1 MLSAHE
7 LARLC
12 DRLGLSGE
20 ARAIVETIRSS
31 PPARRVRSMAGNVS
45 VRYPSR
51 KMGVT
56 IQAESHRVELAGLYE
71 YEHDQQVLEFYD
83 QPPAIKLIYQAK
95 NGRQVG
101 VWHTPDY
108 FVLRAGGIGWEE
120 WKTDAGLERL
130 SQTMPGRY
138 CRRDAVGHWQCPPGE
153 HFAAQFGLFYRL
165 RCSSEIDWVL
175 QRNLRF
181 LNDYLIKAPSVDQNT
196 AEMVLAVVKERP
208 GVTLDALL
216 DKLGAAH
223 ADDIY
228 TLIVSGRIYVD
239 LHAAALAEPQHVQL
253 FPDQETGIAYAMV
266 GNART
271 IAGGMAG
278 DIPQR
283 LAEANPADLREAN
296 RRHAIITPYL
306 AGLAGPSSAASAR
319 TIRRWLAQ
327 WRLAEQGH
335 GCGYLG
341 LLPRWRQRGNRN
353 QKLPDTTL
361 AVIDEFLTGE
371 YETLKQKRKFVV
383 YAALQ
388 RACEERGL
396 LAPSYPTFVRYVNH
410 RPRQQ
415 QVARR
420 QGPRAGAEAAPSYW
434 ELSLTTPRHGDRP
447 LEIGHL
453 DHTQLD
459 VELVCSP
466 TGRNLGRPWA
476 TFLSDAFSRRLL
488 AVCLT
493 FDPPS
498 YRSCMLAL
506 RECVR
511 RYERLPEAIVV
522 DGGAEFES
530 VYFETLLARY
540 GCTKKTRPGG
550 RPRFGSVCERL
561 FGTTNTRFVHTLA
574 GNTQLTRIRGKV
586 TKSVNPKGQACWTL
600 AALATRLCEW
610 AYEVYDT
617 LDHPALGQ
625 SPRET
630 FAAGL
635 QTSGRRPQRHIAYD
649 EDFRMLT
656 LPTTQKGR
664 AKLRPGRGIK
674 VNYLYYWSDAFLD
687 PDVEGTQVPVRYDPF
702 DAGLAY
708 AFIRKR
714 WVRCISEHHAR
725 FAGRSERE
733 IQLASA
739 ELHRRHQRHNQ
750 QFRVTARQL
759 ADFLASVEGEEVV
772 LEQRVRDA
780 EARTTLEPLVGTPL
794 MDPAVVAVLGADDSA
809 EPDLELDEPLSPAL
823 TGGSSHDALVI
834 YHDY

>member
-7 LARLC
+7 LTRLC
-12 DRLGLSGE
+12 DRLGLSAE

-31 PPARRVRSMAGNVS
+31 PPARRVRSAAGNVS

-83 QPPAIKLIYQAK
+83 QPPAIKLIYEAK

-108 FVLRAGGIGWEE
+108 FVLRADGIDWEE
-120 WKTDAGLERL
+120 WKTAAALEHL
-130 SQTMPGRY
+130 SQTMPHRY
-138 CRRDAVGHWQCPPGE
+138 CRDAVGDWRCPPGE
-153 HFAAQFGLFYRL
+153 RFAAQFGLLYRL
-165 RCSSEIDWVL
+165 RSSSEIDWVV

-181 LNDYLIKAPSVDQNT
+181 LNDYLIKPPAVDQRT
-196 AEMVLAVVKERP
+196 AETVLALVKEWP
-208 GVTLDALL
+208 GMQLATLL
-216 DKLGAAH
+216 DMLSEAQ
-223 ADDIY
+223 ADDIH
-228 TLIVSGRIYVD
+228 TLIASGRIYVD
-239 LHAAALAEPQHVQL
+239 LHAAALAEPQQVQL
-253 FPDQETGIAYAMV
+253 FPDQETASAYAMV
-266 GNART
+266 GKART
-271 IAGGMAG
+271 NDGGIVA
-278 DIPQR
+278 DLPQL

-306 AGLAGPSSAASAR
+306 AGVAAPPSAASAR

-341 LLPRWRQRGNRN
+341 LLPKWRQRGNRKH
-353 QKLPDTTL
+353 KLPDATL
-361 AVIDEFLTGE
+361 AVVDEFLTSE

-383 YAALQ
+383 YATLQ

-396 LAPSYPTFVRYVNH
+396 IAPSYPTFVRYVNH

-415 QVARR
+415 QIARR
-420 QGPRAGAEAAPSYW
+420 QGPRAAAEAAPFYW
-434 ELSLTTPRHGDRP
+434 ELNLTTPRHGDRP

-511 RYERLPEAIVV
+511 RYQRLPEAIVV
-522 DGGAEFES
+522 DGGPEFES
-530 VYFETLLARY
+530 VYFETLLARF

-574 GNTQLTRIRGKV
+574 GNTQLTRNRGKV

-600 AALATRLCEW
+600 AALATRVCEW

-625 SPRET
+625 SPREAYAT
-630 FAAGL
+630 GVQMSGL
-635 QTSGRRPQRHIAYD
+635 RPQRHIAYD

-656 LPTTQKGR
+656 LPTTQKGT

-739 ELHRRHQRHNQ
+739 ELRRRQQRHNQ

-759 ADFLASVEGEEVV
+759 ADFLASVEAEEVV
-772 LEQRVRDA
+772 LEQRLRDA

-794 MDPAVVAVLGADDSA
+794 MDPTIVALFGADDIA
-809 EPDLELDEPLSPAL
+809 ESDLELEEALSPAL
-823 TGGSSHDALVI
+823 NDGSSHDALVI
-834 YHDY
+834 YQDY